1 MKSILIILFLLFSI
15 LAFAQ
20 IDLNLGPDWNFTGVG
35 ARAAGMGGAFI
46 GVADDATAISWNP
59 AGLTQLQKPEA
70 SFVVRGLAELYEVD
84 FDYGI
89 ETYEDEH
96 GILNFLSGV
105 YPFEFS
111 GKQFVAALGVQRQL
125 DLYSY
130 YHEEFYEESDQD
142 TLEYLNETLSD
153 GGTSTITI
161 GLANRL
167 ASIFSLGV
175 ATNLWVGEAYFESN
189 EMIDYH
195 NDFYFYSEEYEKSDW
210 TFSGVNFVVGAMI
223 DLNYKNNP
231 IPLRI
236 GMVVKTPFELSV
248 DEEFTLEE
256 YSDDNGA
263 ILDPEPI
270 ESSNSYTLG
279 MPLII
284 GFGASYRFGDNFILA
299 IDMESRKFG
308 DTTLKEDYA
317 DLTGMNLENEEV
329 IVMENLDLNQF
340 RFGAEYLFT
349 EIWDF
354 AVIPLRIGAQTYP
367 TLFMD
372 NNDKQVVGAAFSL
385 GTGLI
390 TDKYSID
397 ISFKNTEFEIEYGD
411 DDDDD
416 DDDDGFIYKKTMNTL
431 TLSCIYYF

>member
-1 MKSILIILFLLFSI
+1 MRLKLIIPILIITTC
-15 LAFAQ
+15 AFAQ
-20 IDLNLGPDWNFTGVG
+20 LDFNLGPDWNFTGVG

-59 AGLTQLQKPEA
+59 AGLTQLDKPEA
-70 SFVVRGLAELYEVD
+70 SIVGRGLAEVYEVD
-84 FDYGI
+84 YNSWS

-111 GKQFVAALGVQRQL
+111 GMKFVTALAVQRQL

-130 YHEEFYEESDQD
+130 FYEEEYYED
-142 TLEYLNETLSD
+142 TWGYYNDINEAYTE

-175 ATNLWVGEAYFESN
+175 SANLWVGEAFLESTDI
-189 EMIDYH
+189 IDKDSLDYYY
-195 NDFYFYSEEYEKSDW
+195 NWDYYDKSDW
-210 TFSGVNFVVGAMI
+210 TFSGVNFVFGAML

-236 GMVVKTPFELSV
+236 GIVAKTPFELSV

-256 YSDDNGA
+256 YSDDNGV
-263 ILDPEPI
+263 IYDPEPV
-270 ESSNSYTLG
+270 ESSSSYTLG
-279 MPLII
+279 MPLMFGI
-284 GFGASYRFGDNFILA
+284 GASYRFGDNLTISV
-299 IDMESRKFG
+299 DVETRKFSE
-308 DTTLKEDYA
+308 TTLKEDYE
-317 DLTGMNLENEEV
+317 DLTGNDEE
-329 IVMENLDLNQF
+329 MENLDLNQF

-349 EIWDF
+349 ELWDF
-354 AVIPLRIGAQTYP
+354 AIIPLRLGGRSLP
-367 TLFMD
+367 TLFTD
-372 NNDKQVVGAAFSL
+372 INEEQVEGAAFSI

-390 TDKYSID
+390 TDQYSMD
-397 ISFKNTEFEIEYGD
+397 LSVDTSTFEID
-411 DDDDD
+411 RMLNDT
-416 DDDDGFIYKKTMNTL
+416 DGFIYKKTVSTV

>member
-1 MKSILIILFLLFSI
+1 MKILLIIIFLLCSILI
-15 LAFAQ
+15 FAQ

-46 GVADDATAISWNP
+46 GAADDATAISWNP
-59 AGLTQLQKPEA
+59 AGLTQLDKPEA
-70 SFVVRGLAELYEVD
+70 SIVGRGLAEVYEVD
-84 FDYGI
+84 FNSWA

-111 GKQFVAALGVQRQL
+111 GRQFVAALAVQRQL

-130 YHEEFYEESDQD
+130 FYEEEYYED
-142 TLEYLNETLSD
+142 TWGYYDDINEAYTE

-167 ASIFSLGV
+167 ASVFSLGV
-175 ATNLWVGEAYFESN
+175 AANLWVGEAFLETTDFVDKDSL
-189 EMIDYH
+189 DY
-195 NDFYFYSEEYEKSDW
+195 YYYWEYQDRSDW
-210 TFSGVNFVVGAMI
+210 TFSGFNFVIGAML

-231 IPLRI
+231 VPLRI
-236 GMVVKTPFELSV
+236 GLVVKTPFDLSV
-248 DEEFTLEE
+248 EEEFTLEE
-256 YSDDNGA
+256 YTDDNGS
-263 ILDPEPI
+263 IYEPDPV
-270 ESSNSYTLG
+270 ESNDSYNLG
-279 MPLII
+279 IPLMF
-284 GFGASYRFGDNFILA
+284 GFGASYRFGDNLTLA

-308 DTTLKEDYA
+308 ETTLKEEYEE
-317 DLTGMNLENEEV
+317 LTGNDEE
-329 IVMENLDLNQF
+329 MENLDLNQL

-354 AVIPLRIGAQTYP
+354 AVIPFRIGGRSVP
-367 TLFMD
+367 TLF
-372 NNDKQVVGAAFSL
+372 NDINEEQVIGAAFSL

-390 TDKYSID
+390 TDQYSMD
-397 ISFKNTEFEIEYGD
+397 ISIENSTFEID
-411 DDDDD
+411 RIIS
-416 DDDDGFIYKKTMNTL
+416 DDDGFIYTKTVNTL

>member
-1 MKSILIILFLLFSI
+1 MKLKFIFTILILIIVTLT
-15 LAFAQ
+15 FAQ
-20 IDLNLGPDWNFTGVG
+20 QDFNLGPDWNFTGVG

-59 AGLTQLQKPEA
+59 AGLTQLDKPEA
-70 SFVVRGLAELYEVD
+70 SIVGRGLTERYEVD
-84 FDYGI
+84 FNYWS

-105 YPFEFS
+105 YPFEFI
-111 GKQFVAALGVQRQL
+111 GKNFVTALAVQRQL

-130 YHEEFYEESDQD
+130 FYEEEFIEETWGTYHDI
-142 TLEYLNETLSD
+142 NESFSE

-167 ASIFSLGV
+167 ASVFSLGV
-175 ATNLWVGEAYFESN
+175 AANLWVGEAYLETKDIVEKDSL
-189 EMIDYH
+189 DYYY
-195 NDFYFYSEEYEKSDW
+195 NWDYYDKSDW
-210 TFSGVNFVVGAMI
+210 TFSGVNFVIGAML

-236 GMVVKTPFELSV
+236 GIVAKTPFELSV

-256 YSDDNGA
+256 YTNDNG
-263 ILDPEPI
+263 IIYEPESI

-279 MPLII
+279 MPLMFGI
-284 GFGASYRFGDNFILA
+284 GASYRFGDNLTLSVDVEA
-299 IDMESRKFG
+299 RKFSE
-308 DTTLKEDYA
+308 TTLKEDYE
-317 DLTGMNLENEEV
+317 DLTGNEEE
-329 IVMENLDLNQF
+329 MENLDLNQF

-349 EIWDF
+349 ELWDF
-354 AVIPLRIGAQTYP
+354 AIIPLRLGGRSLP
-367 TLFMD
+367 TLFTD
-372 NNDKQVVGAAFSL
+372 INEEQVEGAAFSL

-390 TDKYSID
+390 TDQYSMD
-397 ISFKNTEFEIEYGD
+397 LSVDTSTFEIDRMLD
-411 DDDDD
+411 DTN
-416 DDDDGFIYKKTMNTL
+416 GFIYKKTVSTV